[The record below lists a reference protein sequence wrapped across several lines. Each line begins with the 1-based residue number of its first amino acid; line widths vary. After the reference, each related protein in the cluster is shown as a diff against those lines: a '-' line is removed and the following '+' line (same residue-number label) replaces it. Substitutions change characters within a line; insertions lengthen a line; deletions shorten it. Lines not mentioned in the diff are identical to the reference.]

1 MKRILLYPCLVS
13 GLLLNA
19 CAQTGNQK
27 DQNAVIEAQ
36 STSKQETMIEE
47 TSNYKVQKTDEE
59 WKTQLT
65 DLQYNVARQK
75 GTERAFD
82 NKYWDNKADGIY
94 KCICCET
101 PLFDSET
108 KFRSGTGW
116 PSYFQPINK
125 ENVME
130 VKDRSLGMLRVEV
143 LCNTCGAHLG
153 HLFDDGPEPTGLRY
167 CLNSAS
173 LNFEEKK

>member
-1 MKRILLYPCLVS
+1 MKKMEDKYKKKLTKEEYHILR
-13 GLLLNA
+13 
-19 CAQTGNQK
+19 
-27 DQNAVIEAQ
+27 E
-36 STSKQETMIEE
+36 
-47 TSNYKVQKTDEE
+47 
-59 WKTQLT
+59 
-65 DLQYNVARQK
+65 K

-125 ENVME
+125 ENVKE
-130 VKDRSLGMLRVEV
+130 DKDRSLGMLRVEV